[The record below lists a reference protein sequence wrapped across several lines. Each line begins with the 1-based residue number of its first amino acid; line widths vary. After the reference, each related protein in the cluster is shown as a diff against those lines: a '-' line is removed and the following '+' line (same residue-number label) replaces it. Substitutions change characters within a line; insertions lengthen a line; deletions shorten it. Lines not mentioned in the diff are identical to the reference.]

1 MSFVRSSSIQSERK
15 STFLSDLAAS
25 YSTEL
30 WSSAKRA
37 NTGRSATPASAARRR
52 ISPR

>member
-1 MSFVRSSSIQSERK
+1 MSLVRSSSIQSERK
-15 STFLSDLAAS
+15 SAFLSDVAAP

-30 WSSAKRA
+30 WSSAKRV
-37 NTGRSATPASAARRR
+37 NTGRSATLASAARRR